1 MIKYSQVFLTLA
13 LLGFVSFGSVAPA
26 PVAQENDGIIRVAS
40 AVPIE
45 EAAKRVKQAIAEKGI
60 QFFTEIDQSKLAANA
75 GIKLRPSVLLV
86 FGNPALGTQFITAN
100 PNAGLDWPVRL
111 LLTADES
118 GQVWAVYTDFGWIAR
133 RHGIL
138 DRDAQFRM
146 ASSVVQSITSTLAT
160 K

>member
-1 MIKYSQVFLTLA
+1 MIKFSQVFLTLA
-13 LLGFVSFGSVAPA
+13 LLGFASFASIARG
-26 PVAQENDGIIRVAS
+26 PVAQENDGIIRVPS
-40 AVPIE
+40 AVPID

-60 QFFTEIDQSKLAANA
+60 QFFNEIDQSKLAANA
-75 GIKLRPSVLLV
+75 GIKLRASVLLV
-86 FGNPALGTQFITAN
+86 FGNPPLGTQFITAN

-111 LLTADES
+111 LLTEDES

-133 RHGIL
+133 RHGIMN
-138 DRDAQFRM
+138 RDAQFRM